1 MCYFCKSSDKK
12 AIDEFISTTPIE
24 SLTRVISM
32 DDIRKYFKAFK
43 DLKELI
49 KQHTH
54 FVCDSSIMTQLYN
67 LLGKTFGQNSRQPIP
82 ITFKSVATLEKSLNT
97 AVSATYMK
105 VKGKTMVVRL
115 GYTSMSGEQIT
126 ANALHG
132 LESAC
137 SYFEN
142 KWDSVA
148 SISLRTPYSP
158 TLPIYYKLPA
168 AIIAKSSV
176 SVDKI
181 DVAVETKTEVKSGKK
196 RKASKMEVVEEVE
209 TVKAIVEDEIV
220 ASKAKIVK
228 ISEEPIIT
236 APVTPARGRGR
247 PPKKVEEKVV
257 EVVTEPIVVVVKTP
271 EKPVEKEKVVTKK
284 IVKSAAKKSKVT
296 KV

>member
-12 AIDEFISTTPIE
+12 AIDEFIAATPIE

-32 DDIRKYFKAFK
+32 DDVRKYFKAFK

-82 ITFKSVATLEKSLNT
+82 ITFKSAATLEKSLNT
-97 AVSATYMK
+97 AVSATYLK

-126 ANALHG
+126 ANALQG

-142 KWDSVA
+142 KWDSVS

-158 TLPIYYKLPA
+158 TLPIYFKLPA
-168 AIIAKSSV
+168 AVVIKSS
-176 SVDKI
+176 SSADKEE
-181 DVAVETKTEVKSGKK
+181 VAVETKTEVKVGKK
-196 RKASKMEVVEEVE
+196 RKASKMEIVEEVE
-209 TVKAIVEDEIV
+209 TVKEIV
-220 ASKAKIVK
+220 KEEIVTAKAKIVK
-228 ISEEPIIT
+228 KSAEPIIA

-247 PPKKVEEKVV
+247 PSKKTEEKVV
-257 EVVTEPIVVVVKTP
+257 AVVAEPIAIVVKTP
-271 EKPVEKEKVVTKK
+271 EKSEEKETVTKK
-284 IVKSAAKKSKVT
+284 VVKSAAKKSKAS